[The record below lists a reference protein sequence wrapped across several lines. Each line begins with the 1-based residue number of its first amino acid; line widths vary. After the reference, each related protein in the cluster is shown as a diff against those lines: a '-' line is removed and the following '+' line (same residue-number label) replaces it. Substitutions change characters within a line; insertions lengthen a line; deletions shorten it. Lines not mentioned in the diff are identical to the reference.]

1 MIIEVTELDSSLTTN
16 FINFCC
22 DDLGV
27 YPDLI
32 TVEGWDEP
40 FKDGALGLCYEVD
53 AKEDYLIMVSKQD
66 RNITEIYNTIAHE
79 MIHVK
84 QFMTQNLSKNLCQEH
99 KPVYKERWYEVEADQ
114 NSFDM
119 VKKYVDILKNIDQNS
134 IIGGNNMLDIIFM
147 NLVFWPLW
155 MGISYMP
162 QMIMQKIIDSY

>member
-1 MIIEVTELDSSLTTN
+1 MKIEVTHLDISLTTN

-40 FKDGALGLCYEVD
+40 FKDGATGLCYEVD
-53 AKEDYLIMVSKQD
+53 AKEDYLIMVSKEG
-66 RNITEIYNTIAHE
+66 RNTTEIYDTIAHE

-84 QFMTQNLSKNLCQEH
+84 QFMINNLSKNLCQASRPH
-99 KPVYKERWYEVEADQ
+99 YTERWWEIEAKE

-119 VKKYVDILKNIDQNS
+119 VKKYVDIL
-134 IIGGNNMLDIIFM
+134 M
-147 NLVFWPLW
+147 NV
-155 MGISYMP
+155 
-162 QMIMQKIIDSY
+162 